1 MKIDIL
7 AFGAHPDDVELS
19 CGGTIYKEIQNGK
32 TVGII
37 DMTKG
42 ELGTRGSVAIRK
54 KEAAHAAELLGVSFR
69 ENLNFSDGFIM
80 NDKAHQL
87 KVIKIIRQYRPE
99 IVLCNAVDDRHTD
112 HGKASKLVSDAC
124 FLSGLGKLET
134 HSDGSTDFQE
144 PWRPKS
150 IYHYIQW
157 KTLQP
162 DFVVDISAQIDQK
175 MAAVLA
181 YSSQF
186 YDPNSQAAETPISS
200 KNFIESIRYRAA
212 DLGRLVGVDFAE
224 GFNVEMLPAIDSLFD
239 LK

>member
-124 FLSGLGKLET
+124 FLSGLGKLDT

-212 DLGRLVGVDFAE
+212 DLGRLVGVDYAE
-224 GFNVEMLPAIDSLFD
+224 GFNV
-239 LK
+239 